1 MNRRHLDADR
11 RRLFPNSGFRHSEL
25 GSKIFNAPKAHKYKE
40 LNNLRVSARPD
51 GNPQGIALRPP
62 ATQGTS
68 GQVGLARQT
77 YGGQGFMRLRLIYP
91 FLLGSGPGRKPARH
105 REPLRRGGRV
115 CVPSYL
121 RLMFVGQ
128 PAKFMG
134 MDVGVG
140 HQCLIKRNLP
150 IGHGIHPVCAF
161 REEIQVMGNKNA

>member
-1 MNRRHLDADR
+1 MVEYWNVGLNREVTHLLTSLSRAILSIDHFFQE
-11 RRLFPNSGFRHSEL
+11 LFTHYSITPVFQHSNCERSEL
-25 GSKIFNAPKAHKYKE
+25 SS
-40 LNNLRVSARPD
+40 LRVSAK
-51 GNPQGIALRPP
+51 I
-62 ATQGTS
+62 
-68 GQVGLARQT
+68 
-77 YGGQGFMRLRLIYP
+77 
-91 FLLGSGPGRKPARH
+91 
-105 REPLRRGGRV
+105 